1 MWQADGCQLEDALWR
16 RRGLA
21 VEAEGFASL
30 LAEPGQHLDLDAGQ
44 PAAGDNPLPAVPA
57 DQHAGSAGDLLKH
70 HENPRS
76 CRLAKPAE
84 LRKAQADRGDG
95 IRGMCSREVKRSS
108 ALGQNVVQGCH
119 TL

>member
-1 MWQADGCQLEDALWR
+1 MIKQMNERIRLWQADGGLQEDALGR
-16 RRGLA
+16 RRGLG

-76 CRLAKPAE
+76 C
-84 LRKAQADRGDG
+84 
-95 IRGMCSREVKRSS
+95 C
-108 ALGQNVVQGCH
+108 LGQACR
-119 TL
+119 TAEAPS